1 MQPLHTDD
9 ATLRQMTATYT
20 REDHFDAFAVFQ
32 YLLSREIATVGAD
45 SPRTKLYDDLSLF
58 HALTIGDDEVN
69 RQKDSLRLATVF
81 DIINFGNS
89 RSHTLLIDGRPLRI
103 K

>member
-1 MQPLHTDD
+1 
-9 ATLRQMTATYT
+9 MTATYT
-20 REDHFDAFAVFQ
+20 REDHFDAFALFQ

-58 HALTIGDDEVN
+58 HALTVGDDEVN
-69 RQKDSLRLATVF
+69 RQKHSLRLATVF
-81 DIINFGNS
+81 DIVNFGNS
-89 RSHTLLIDGRPLRI
+89 RSHAVLPNDGPQRI